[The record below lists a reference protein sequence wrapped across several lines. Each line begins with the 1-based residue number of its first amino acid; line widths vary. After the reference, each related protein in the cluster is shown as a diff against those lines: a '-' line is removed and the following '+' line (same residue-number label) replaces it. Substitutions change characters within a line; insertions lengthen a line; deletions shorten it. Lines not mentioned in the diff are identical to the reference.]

1 MKKAI
6 QNIGKIILYILVWIK
21 LITTPR
27 QFLMLA
33 SVIVG
38 IVAGVGVVALK
49 SFAHWV
55 FLLAN
60 YIDGIL
66 KLPYSYI
73 ILPIIGI
80 LLNVLIIHKFLE
92 EHIEKV
98 FSHIMYS
105 VAKKKSILPKKQM
118 YSQILT
124 NSLTVRFGGSAG
136 IEASVAITGA

>member
-66 KLPYSYI
+66 KLPYSNS

-80 LLNVLIIHKFLE
+80 LLTVFVIRKFLGG
-92 EHIEKV
+92 HIE
-98 FSHIMYS
+98 IG
-105 VAKKKSILPKKQM
+105 
-118 YSQILT
+118 
-124 NSLTVRFGGSAG
+124 R
-136 IEASVAITGA
+136 ASCRERG